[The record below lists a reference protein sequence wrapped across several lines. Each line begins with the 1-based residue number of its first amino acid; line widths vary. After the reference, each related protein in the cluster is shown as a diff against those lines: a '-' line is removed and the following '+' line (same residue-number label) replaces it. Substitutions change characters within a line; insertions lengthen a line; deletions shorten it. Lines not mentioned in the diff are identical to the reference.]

1 MQRDKYQRYM
11 APKPSSSIMSGLN
24 RLKPST
30 PHQQQSPAPSNS
42 MMMPFPFHFP
52 FSPFSFGLNLLDI
65 AAAENRSNSVDPN
78 RILHILHQ
86 QSLLAE
92 ELLKYRTLLG
102 MPSST
107 NVNPYADTKPSIEL
121 FKIPTADTK
130 TKDIVHDT
138 EIVPSK
144 RQTPSSS
151 TTEIDLTKD
160 DGCST
165 PKIKARPESELLSE
179 KSSTST
185 TISPAAVSAMLIDPD
200 ELKCHICM
208 ANFPSLWLLEQHTA
222 LQHSQ
227 LSCSEKPTKC
237 DNCGQN
243 YRYNCCMQSSLLM
256 NAQDHSVN
264 SNRARLP
271 ADK

>member
-1 MQRDKYQRYM
+1 M
-11 APKPSSSIMSGLN
+11 APKPSSSIMSGLH
-24 RLKPST
+24 RLKTSST
-30 PHQQQSPAPSNS
+30 PQMSSSATASSPS
-42 MMMPFPFHFP
+42 MVQPMMPFHFP
-52 FSPFSFGLNLLDI
+52 FSPFSFGMNLFDV
-65 AAAENRSNSVDPN
+65 AAANENRNSSTIDPN

-92 ELLKYRTLLG
+92 ELLKYRALLG
-102 MPSST
+102 IPSPSTSTSST
-107 NVNPYADTKPSIEL
+107 SSSSNSSSHPFFNELKPSIEL
-121 FKIPTADTK
+121 FKIPSSHDNTK
-130 TKDIVHDT
+130 SNKDIVHES
-138 EIVPSK
+138 EIIPSK

-151 TTEIDLTKD
+151 TEIDLTKD

-179 KSSTST
+179 KSSTTST

-227 LSCSEKPTKC
+227 LSCSEKSNKC
-237 DNCGQN
+237 EHCGQN
-243 YRYNCCMQSSLLM
+243 YR
-256 NAQDHSVN
+256 
-264 SNRARLP
+264 
-271 ADK
+271 

>member
-1 MQRDKYQRYM
+1 M
-11 APKPSSSIMSGLN
+11 APKPSSSIMSGLH
-24 RLKPST
+24 RLKSSSSTSQMSSTATSPSMV
-30 PHQQQSPAPSNS
+30 PS
-42 MMMPFPFHFP
+42 MMPFHFP
-52 FSPFSFGLNLLDI
+52 FSPFSLGMNLFDM
-65 AAAENRSNSVDPN
+65 AAGNDSRSSSSIDPN

-92 ELLKYRTLLG
+92 ELLKYRALLG
-102 MPSST
+102 IPSPSTSTSSASSSST
-107 NVNPYADTKPSIEL
+107 SSVHPFFNDMKPSIEL
-121 FKIPTADTK
+121 FKIPTSHDTNRN
-130 TKDIVHDT
+130 KDIVH
-138 EIVPSK
+138 ESELIPSK

-151 TTEIDLTKD
+151 TEIDLTKD

-179 KSSTST
+179 KSSTTST

-227 LSCSEKPTKC
+227 LSCSEKSTKC
-237 DNCGQN
+237 EHCGQN
-243 YRYNCCMQSSLLM
+243 YR
-256 NAQDHSVN
+256 
-264 SNRARLP
+264 
-271 ADK
+271 